1 MTFPST
7 SPPLNSEK
15 RIRPVISCLL
25 KNKDEILILKRSCQV
40 GSFQGYWSCISGYM
54 EKEEDPLETAYREVF
69 EETKIPKE
77 EISNH
82 FLDGPFYSEAE
93 DVVFEAHW
101 VLMETK
107 IKRIVLDW
115 EHESCQWI
123 NSKKIPDVK
132 VVPWLPTLIKYLLA
146 KA

>member
-82 FLDGPFYSEAE
+82 LLDGPFYSEAE

>member
-1 MTFPST
+1 MTLPLT
-7 SPPLNSEK
+7 SPPSNTPK

-25 KNKDEILILKRSCQV
+25 KHKDEILILKRSKHV
-40 GSFQGYWSCISGYM
+40 GSFQGYWSCISGYI

-69 EETKIPKE
+69 EETRMPRK

-82 FLDGPFYSEAE
+82 FLEGPFYSEAE

-101 VLMETK
+101 VLMETR

-115 EHESCQWI
+115 EHEAYQWI
-123 NSKKIPDVK
+123 NSKKFSKEK
-132 VVPWLPTLIKYLLA
+132 VVPWLPTLIEYLLT